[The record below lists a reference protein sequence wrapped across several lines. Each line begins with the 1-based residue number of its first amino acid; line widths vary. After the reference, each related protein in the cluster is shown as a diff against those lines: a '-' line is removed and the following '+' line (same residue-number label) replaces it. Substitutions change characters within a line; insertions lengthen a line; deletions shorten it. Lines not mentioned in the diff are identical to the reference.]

1 MLKFEDVT
9 KKYGDK
15 VVLDDVSFEIQTG
28 EFVFLVGP
36 SGCGKTTAFR
46 LIIKEEEVTRGRIF
60 IDEYEITKLKRSLL
74 SELRRQ
80 IGVVFQDYKLIPNK
94 NVYENIAFALELMGK
109 HDKEIETTV
118 NDLLELVNLKDRKEA
133 FPDQLSGGEKQKVS
147 IARAM
152 ANGPLILLADE
163 PTGNLDPVATWEVVD
178 ILKKINEKGTTVIM
192 ATHEVQIVKAMN
204 KRVLEI
210 KNGKMSS
217 EGTSDQYVTSITME
231 QKEVKMDIENRSG
244 GHTLVDKSTNTEVTE
259 TAPVEPNIELSKGK
273 TKKWK
278 EWFDKDTATKEED
291 VSEPKIDKKEIEE
304 FIEEEKKNAVKVDEE
319 IQIERKD
326 FEVKVE
332 EKIENKPLVQEEKI
346 QPVPIF
352 KRFFS
357 KSKVETKIPEKVKPE
372 ETPKVETPKPM
383 PELPKSKIKVSVKP
397 RFKKSES
404 SDINLLDIPLKTKD
418 ILLEEGYDSIE
429 KLLLATADELSNLDG
444 VGVKGYEKIK
454 KALKSR

>member
-1 MLKFEDVT
+1 MLKFENVV
-9 KKYGDK
+9 KKYGNK
-15 VVLDDVSFEIQTG
+15 VVFDGISFEIQSG
-28 EFVFLVGP
+28 EFVFMVGP

-46 LIIKEEEVTRGRIF
+46 LIIKEEDATSGHIF
-60 IDEYEITKLKRSLL
+60 IDDYEITKLKRSLL

-94 NVYENIAFALELMGK
+94 NVYENIAFAMELMGK
-109 HDKEIETTV
+109 HDTEIKATID
-118 NDLLELVNLKDRKEA
+118 DLLELVNLNDRKGA

-204 KRVLEI
+204 KRVIEI
-210 KNGKMSS
+210 KNGKILTD
-217 EGTSDQYVTSITME
+217 GTSDEYVTSITNE
-231 QKEVKMDIENRSG
+231 QKDVRMDIENRSG
-244 GHTLVDKSTNTEVTE
+244 GHKIVNEETNSEIILIEPKVDLTKN
-259 TAPVEPNIELSKGK
+259 K

-278 EWFDKDTATKEED
+278 DWFEKEKVEKEEP
-291 VSEPKIDKKEIEE
+291 VIPEKIDKKEVDEVIKD
-304 FIEEEKKNAVKVDEE
+304 EKKNSIKLPDEIVE
-319 IQIERKD
+319 ERKE
-326 FEVKVE
+326 FENKIA
-332 EKIENKPLVQEEKI
+332 EKIEDKPALAVSKTIEPEPKVEKSES
-346 QPVPIF
+346 VTIF
-352 KRFFS
+352 KRFF
-357 KSKVETKIPEKVKPE
+357 TKQKPNIPEAVKVPE
-372 ETPKVETPKPM
+372 VKHVE
-383 PELPKSKIKVSVKP
+383 EAFRSKIKVSVRPNIK
-397 RFKKSES
+397 RSNS

-418 ILLEEGYDSIE
+418 ILISEGFDSIE
-429 KLLLATADELSNLDG
+429 KLLTISPDELSNLEG

>member
-1 MLKFEDVT
+1 MLKFENVT

-28 EFVFLVGP
+28 EFVFLVGA
-36 SGCGKTTAFR
+36 SGSGKTTAFQ
-46 LIIKEEEVTRGRIF
+46 LIIKEEEVTRGKIY

-94 NVYENIAFALELMGK
+94 NVYENIAFPLELMGK
-109 HDKEIETTV
+109 NDKEISNTV
-118 NDLLELVNLKDRKEA
+118 DDLLELVNLKDRKDA

-204 KRVLEI
+204 RRVLEI
-210 KNGKMSS
+210 KDGKMNS

-231 QKEVKMDIENRSG
+231 QKEVKMDIESKSG
-244 GHTLVDKSTNTEVTE
+244 GHTLVDKQISTEVLETE
-259 TAPVEPNIELSKGK
+259 PSVELSKGK

-278 EWFDKDTATKEED
+278 DWFDKGKESKEEE
-291 VSEPKIDKKEIEE
+291 VIEPKIDKKDLEE
-304 FIEEEKKNAVKVDEE
+304 YIEEEKKNAVKIDEE
-319 IQIERKD
+319 VAVERKD

-332 EKIENKPLVQEEKI
+332 EKIEDKPIEVKEKSVN
-346 QPVPIF
+346 VPIF
-352 KRFFS
+352 KRLFS
-357 KSKVETKIPEKVKPE
+357 K
-372 ETPKVETPKPM
+372 PKVEKKEEIIIKEEPKIETPT
-383 PELPKSKIKVSVKP
+383 SKIKVSVKP
-397 RFKKSES
+397 SFKRSIA
-404 SDINLLDIPLKTKD
+404 SDINILDIPLKTKD
-418 ILLEEGYDSIE
+418 ILISEGFDSIG
-429 KLLLATADELSNLDG
+429 KLLVATPDELSSLDG
-444 VGVKGYEKIK
+444 IGVKGYEKIK